1 MVSRSRRVVGAAG
14 AAGIVLLA
22 GCGGGTPV
30 SPAQLPASLD
40 VRVSAGVPVV
50 GATVTV
56 YAISDATGQVDV
68 SAGAGGVLG
77 SAGPTNSDG
86 RAVVTLSSRGYS
98 GPVQLVTSGPA
109 LTYADPTLPPDV
121 SGAPP
126 VVNIPSTFP
135 LTSFVARFSSSAPI
149 VPVTLLTT
157 LADHEALAWAHG
169 RHSAHPGAST
179 LTQALAAR
187 DPRFV
192 THFTADPTAW
202 IPALLR
208 STVPAALTE
217 VPQGLADVA
226 YAALF
231 DVALNQLAH
240 DTAARAGFGA
250 SSSAISA
257 ITLLQLLEEDLD
269 ADGRL
274 DGRGLGGRVLVT
286 QGTSP
291 VTLDDQLLRK
301 PLAQALDT
309 WIRNTA
315 VNKSGIGQADL
326 INSHVYDA
334 LTTDASDLFGGP
346 PAPGVFDPVDRSPP
360 ALSFTVTPP
369 QFTNQAALTLSV
381 IATDATGVKGVF
393 AQAGGKLFSGTLVDG
408 VWNVQ
413 VDLSPGQ
420 NTVTVWGEDTN
431 QPRSNTGL
439 GSTEPYQVTLSM
451 LLDTSPP
458 TALYDATF
466 ASYTPEIALVVATNA
481 DGTAKVPPATNL
493 SSINKK
499 AIAAS
504 GEIYKLASRL
514 SAGGPPDA
522 GEIEAVNL
530 ANVPTLRF
538 AVHFDPTFEAPIAS
552 ATFTAQVSC
561 SGCAYPARTG
571 SLLAS
576 PKVDPGFVYFDLPIA
591 SEAIPDV
598 TSVPTTA
605 TVDVK
610 LTLVDA
616 AGNTASGIA
625 GGTYTLHVLGP
636 SIAVVEDLSYP
647 TSGDPKSTFMF
658 PASASAYASLFDPSG
673 QAFLP
678 DKQVRLVKYVV
689 TNPWSV
695 PVALD
700 ASTIAA
706 SWSAT
711 ETWSGEV
718 RQMPGIAY
726 AADGFTFGG
735 IVDWS
740 ASCTAVATFP
750 CGGTAADQ
758 NAKFPVHLAGSA
770 TQYACQPKPAVG
782 ATSPW
787 VSPPLDIV
795 AALQATAPLEI
806 HAFIPGGPWDSTP
819 APTAGGLPVVPAA
832 TLTAPGRLHVYVT
845 RPAGVSSSRTVPLA
859 FGSLNPAS
867 AIPRFE
873 TWHWDHWW
881 NTDPTIGSCTTLVLT
896 NVFDCTL
903 CGGCLPCDVLLPAP
917 SSFRHWWAY
926 RHIRYL
932 ASAADSLTGT
942 VALSSRGLLA
952 DGVTGVGEETVQV
965 TGLSVAR
972 SITH

>member
-1 MVSRSRRVVGAAG
+1 VA
-14 AAGIVLLA
+14 
-22 GCGGGTPV
+22 
-30 SPAQLPASLD
+30 
-40 VRVSAGVPVV
+40 

-68 SAGAGGVLG
+68 SSGAGGVLG
-77 SAGPTNSDG
+77 SAGPTDKDG
-86 RAVVTLSSRGYS
+86 RVTITLSARGYS

-109 LTYADPTLPPDV
+109 LSYPDPTAPPDA
-121 SGAPP
+121 SGAST
-126 VVNIPSTFP
+126 VVNVPSTFP
-135 LTSFVARFSSSAPI
+135 LSSYVARFTSGAPI

-179 LTQALAAR
+179 LTDALAAR

-192 THFTADPTAW
+192 THFTTDPTAW
-202 IPALLR
+202 NPALLR

-231 DVALNQLAH
+231 DLALNQLAH

-250 SSSAISA
+250 SSSAIGA
-257 ITLLQLLEEDLD
+257 VTLLQLLEEDVD
-269 ADGRL
+269 ADGRF

-291 VTLDDQLLRK
+291 VTLDDQFLRK

-309 WIRNTA
+309 WVRNTG
-315 VNKSGIGQADL
+315 VNKSGIQQADL

-360 ALSFTVTPP
+360 ALSFAASPP
-369 QFTNQAALTLSV
+369 QFTNQSALTLSV
-381 IATDATGVKGVF
+381 NATDATGVKGVF
-393 AQAGGKLFSGTLVDG
+393 AQTAGKLFSGTLLNG
-408 VWNVQ
+408 AWTIAI
-413 VDLSPGQ
+413 DLAPGQ
-420 NTVTVWGEDTN
+420 NAITIWGEDTN
-431 QPRSNTGL
+431 QPVSNSGL
-439 GSTEPYQVTLSM
+439 GSTEPYQLTINV
-451 LLDTSPP
+451 LLDTAAP

-466 ASYTPEIALVVATNA
+466 ASYVPEVGLTVGTNA
-481 DGTAKVPPATNL
+481 DGTAKVPVAMSL
-493 SSINKK
+493 SGSKTVVAMN
-499 AIAAS
+499 
-504 GEIYKLASRL
+504 GEVFKLASRL

-522 GEIEAVNL
+522 GELESTNA
-530 ANVPTLRF
+530 ANIPTLRF
-538 AVHFDPTFEAPIAS
+538 AVHFDPTFEAPVAT

-561 SGCAYPARTG
+561 ATCAYPERTG

-576 PKVDPGFVYFDLPIA
+576 PKVDPAFVYFDLPLA

-598 TSVPTTA
+598 ASVPSTA

-610 LTLVDA
+610 LNLVDA

-636 SIAVVEDLSYP
+636 SLAVAEDLAYAA
-647 TSGDPKSTFMF
+647 SGDPKSTFMF
-658 PASASAYASLFDPSG
+658 PVGAAAYASLFDPTA

-678 DKQVRLVKYVV
+678 DKQVRLIKYVV

-700 ASTIAA
+700 VSTIATG
-706 SWSAT
+706 WSAT
-711 ETWSGEV
+711 ETWTGEV

-726 AADGFTFGG
+726 AGDGFTFGG

-758 NAKFPVHLAGSA
+758 SAKFPIHLAGAA
-770 TQYACQPKPAVG
+770 TQYTCEPKPAVG
-782 ATSPW
+782 TTSPW

-795 AALQATAPLEI
+795 GAQQATAPLEI

-819 APTAGGLPVVPAA
+819 APTAGGLPVVPPA
-832 TLTAPGRLHVYVT
+832 TATAPGRLHVYVT
-845 RPAGVSSSRTVPLA
+845 RPAGLSSARTVPLA
-859 FGSLNPAS
+859 FGALNPAS

-881 NTDPTIGSCTTLVLT
+881 NTDPTVGSCTTLVLT

-903 CGGCLPCDVLLPAP
+903 CGGCLPCDVWLPAP
-917 SSFRHWWAY
+917 SSFMHWWAY

-932 ASAADSLTGT
+932 SAAADNLTGT
-942 VALSSRGLLA
+942 LVLSSRGLLP
-952 DGVTGVGEETVQV
+952 DGVTAVGEETVQV
-965 TGLSVAR
+965 TGVPVGR
-972 SITH
+972 TIPH